1 MLVYSSKLM
10 GTPVLSLQ
18 TGAPIGYVAKAI
30 INPEDL
36 QIIALELNGP
46 IIGNSESNLLDTSS
60 IREYSTY
67 GIVVDSI
74 DELISPEDVIKI
86 SEIMQL
92 NFNLINLKV
101 ETQKG
106 SKLGHII
113 DYTIS
118 SDNLLVQQLIVK
130 RPLIKSLVDPELTI
144 PRTEIVEISD
154 YKIIIKDEVKTIKE
168 KSTKEEFVP
177 NFVNPFRNQEQ
188 GFAPADTKTPDAQ
201 DN

>member
-46 IIGNSESNLLDTSS
+46 IISESNLLDTSS

-101 ETQKG
+101 ETKKG

-144 PRTEIVEISD
+144 PRAEIIEISD

-188 GFAPADTKTPDAQ
+188 GFVPADTKTPDAQ

>member
-46 IIGNSESNLLDTSS
+46 IISESNLLDTSS

-144 PRTEIVEISD
+144 PRAEIIEISD

-168 KSTKEEFVP
+168 KSAKEEFIP